1 MSPIKYSINNFS
13 GSKSSDLQ
21 VFGLDKLHHYTIQF
35 PLLSR
40 PRLVN
45 NEGEC
50 LCRIYNDH
58 SNAFLRY
65 IGLQESNQIFTM
77 KLVPELGECLF
88 SPLNKDVPT
97 NKVQFSWK
105 LLKDQ
110 QALHL
115 IDTSSG
121 QLVAKVECGTNG
133 VELATVQFYRVLD
146 GQLSLA
152 LIFSGCILLNQSK
165 LLKLA
170 SKKRSG
176 LSKSNTI

>member
-13 GSKSSDLQ
+13 SSRSSDLQ
-21 VFGLDKLHHYTIQF
+21 IFGLDKLHHYTIQF
-35 PLLSR
+35 PLLSK
-40 PRLVN
+40 PRLIS

-50 LCRIYNDH
+50 LCRVYNDH

-65 IGLQESNQIFTM
+65 IGLQKSNQIFTI

-88 SPLNKDVPT
+88 EPLNRDASA

-110 QALHL
+110 HALHL

-121 QLVAKVECGTNG
+121 QLVAKVECSAKGF
-133 VELATVQFYRVLD
+133 ELATIQFYRVLD
-146 GQLSLA
+146 EQLSLA

-170 SKKRSG
+170 SKKSSG